1 MSPHFMID
9 VENAMEKAR
18 CLGAQ
23 EEQLWALLQQLIGL
37 APETSKHDKQ
47 WARQRVKE
55 YVEERK

>member
-1 MSPHFMID
+1 MID